1 VTSTGLR
8 ELRQRASD
16 LVRQAEA
23 GDTIVITIN
32 GREVAQLG
40 PVRRNHWRRGADIGD
55 VFTGPSDDDWHEDR
69 NAVDGAVRDPFDR

>member
-40 PVRRNHWRRGADIGD
+40 PVRRNHWRRATDIADI
-55 VFTGPSDDDWHEDR
+55 FAGPPDEDWAQDR
-69 NAVDGAVRDPFDR
+69 NLVDHTAEDPVDR